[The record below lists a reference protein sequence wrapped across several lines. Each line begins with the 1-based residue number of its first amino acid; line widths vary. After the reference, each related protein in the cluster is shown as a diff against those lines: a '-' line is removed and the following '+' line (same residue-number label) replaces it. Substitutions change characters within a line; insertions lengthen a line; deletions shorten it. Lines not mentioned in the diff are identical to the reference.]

1 MKKKSIVKIIVN
13 FIFIIIIA
21 MSVAY
26 IIRLFLLR
34 REAIEES
41 MLLNQISLTDS
52 EINEIAVQEEEQAKD
67 NTIRQEEEAKQIKEK
82 EKKERMLKV
91 KKLQEI
97 NTDIVA
103 WIQIEGT
110 NINYPVLQGE
120 DNEYYLN
127 HNYKKQKTEKGSIF
141 LDKSYNWDIESNN
154 LIIYGH
160 NLVNGQMF
168 KDLLKYS
175 KEEFFEQ
182 HKTIRFTTAE
192 ADKEYEIISVF
203 KSKVYNKTEKNVFRY
218 YDFINSKSEKEYNN
232 FVKQAKEASL
242 YDTKNTAEY
251 GDNLIT
257 LITCAYHID
266 DGRFVVI
273 AREKE

>member
-1 MKKKSIVKIIVN
+1 MKKESIVKIIVN
-13 FIFIIIIA
+13 SILIIIIA

-26 IIRLFLLR
+26 IIRLFLLIW
-34 REAIEES
+34 EAIEES

-97 NTDIVA
+97 NTDIVG

-232 FVKQAKEASL
+232 FVKQAKAASL

-251 GDNLIT
+251 EDDLIT

-273 AREKE
+273 GKRST

>member
-1 MKKKSIVKIIVN
+1 MKKKSIVKIIVK

-34 REAIEES
+34 REAVEES

-97 NTDIVA
+97 NTDIVG

-232 FVKQAKEASL
+232 FVKKEKEASL
-242 YDTKNTAEY
+242 YDTENTAAY

>member
-97 NTDIVA
+97 NTDIVG

-218 YDFINSKSEKEYNN
+218 YNFINSKSEKEYNN

>member
-26 IIRLFLLR
+26 IIRLFLLK
-34 REAIEES
+34 REAVEES

-67 NTIRQEEEAKQIKEK
+67 NTIRQEEEAKQTKEK

-97 NTDIVA
+97 NTDIVG

>member
-1 MKKKSIVKIIVN
+1 MKIVKIIVK

-26 IIRLFLLR
+26 IIRLFLLK
-34 REAIEES
+34 REAVEES

-67 NTIRQEEEAKQIKEK
+67 NTIRQEEEAKQTKEK

-97 NTDIVA
+97 NTDIVG

>member
-41 MLLNQISLTDS
+41 MILNQISLTDS

-97 NTDIVA
+97 NTDIVG

>member
-97 NTDIVA
+97 NTDIVG

>member
-21 MSVAY
+21 MAVAY

-97 NTDIVA
+97 NTDIVG
-103 WIQIEGT
+103 WIQMEGT

-141 LDKSYNWDIESNN
+141 LDKSYNWNIESNN

-218 YDFINSKSEKEYNN
+218 YNFINSKSEKEYNN

>member
-1 MKKKSIVKIIVN
+1 MKKKSIVKIIVK

-34 REAIEES
+34 REAVEES

-67 NTIRQEEEAKQIKEK
+67 NTIRQEEEVKQAKEK

-97 NTDIVA
+97 NTDIVG

-203 KSKVYNKTEKNVFRY
+203 KSKVYNKTEKKVFRY

>member
-26 IIRLFLLR
+26 IIRLFLLK
-34 REAIEES
+34 REAVEES
-41 MLLNQISLTDS
+41 MLLNQISLTDL

-67 NTIRQEEEAKQIKEK
+67 NTIRQEEEAKQTKEK

-97 NTDIVA
+97 NTDIVG